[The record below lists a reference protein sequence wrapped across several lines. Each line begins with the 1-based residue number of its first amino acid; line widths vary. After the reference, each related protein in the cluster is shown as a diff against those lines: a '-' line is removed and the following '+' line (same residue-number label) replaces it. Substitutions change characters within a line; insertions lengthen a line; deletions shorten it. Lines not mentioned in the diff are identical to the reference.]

1 MPTGARRGIAM
12 MLVLVA
18 LLVTTILVG
27 AALTSRDNS
36 GAIGQNAITSTEA
49 AWSAASGANFAVG
62 AVAQASDLAALMG
75 GDASLTQTM
84 SVNGVDVEITITNL
98 LGAPPTG
105 ADRELLVTARAEVN
119 GIERTVVRQVTVLQP
134 VDIGE
139 AIDPYLD
146 EFGVFAD
153 GYLQIQDGAVIRPW
167 ALSPEGD
174 TGRAKIGIG
183 FDALGMLDIGSA
195 VSLSKAG
202 LYTDIDASLALESA
216 VAARGAGVSWAIPL
230 DIPAIGA
237 GGPNG
242 FDALPDFGTDVDL
255 DALSSSLGVP
265 GHYGEIRVRNNA
277 TLLIDASN
285 GAMYCCDRLRVEAG
299 GVLRVRGEVR
309 LMVEDGV
316 AIDAGAIVL
325 DDGASVTMYV
335 GSDLTI
341 ENRSKVGIAASDL
354 ATPSGSVGAYVAPS
368 RCRIVALA
376 PGDGGTSY
384 PMWEIESVSVVVGAL
399 HCPHGAVVING
410 TSTIFGRASA
420 RDFSLAG
427 GCALFSCPTLDSRM
441 GLTEPDGPLY
451 NDDGTPIDG
460 LVDVLGDVVSSAP
473 ATADDFVNL
482 FESLWDDY
490 IDLSGG
496 AVADDDASG
505 GITILDIAL
514 PLF

>member
-1 MPTGARRGIAM
+1 MPPGARRGIAM
-12 MLVLVA
+12 VLVLVV

-134 VDIGE
+134 VDVGE

-153 GYLQIQDGAVIRPW
+153 GYLRIQDGAVIRPW

-183 FDALGMLDIGSA
+183 FDALGMLEIGSA

-216 VAARGAGVSWAIPL
+216 
-230 DIPAIGA
+230 
-237 GGPNG
+237 

-299 GVLRVRGEVR
+299 GVLRVRGEVH
-309 LMVEDGV
+309 LMVEDRV
-316 AIDAGAIVL
+316 EIDAGAIVL
-325 DDGASVTMYV
+325 DAGASLTMYV
-335 GSDLTI
+335 GSDLTV

-384 PMWEIESVSVVVGAL
+384 PTWEIESVSVVVGAL

-427 GCALFSCPTLDSRM
+427 GCALLSCPTLDSRM

-482 FESLWDDY
+482 FESLWDDF

-496 AVADDDASG
+496 DVADDDASG
-505 GITILDIAL
+505 GVTILDIAL